1 MIDDHQLAGLAA
13 QVTGE
18 VLTELRREAFSE
30 GWMIWRVRDEGDRR
44 AHERLVEELAAARPD
59 DVVLSE
65 EAADDRR
72 RLDAERVWI
81 VDPLDG
87 TVDYS
92 SPYSDDFA
100 VHVALV
106 SRGVPV
112 AAAVSLPARGR
123 LFGTATSSLPAPP
136 RRERPVVIAS
146 RAQAHWGQALADDL
160 DGEVIIAGSAGV
172 KAMAVVEGEADVYI
186 HPTGL
191 YEWDVCAPAA
201 VAEAAGLFVSGIDG
215 SELEFNQARP
225 VVPGFVVSR
234 PELAEPVLRAING

>member
-18 VLTELRREAFSE
+18 VLVELRHEAFDE
-30 GWMIWRVRDEGDRR
+30 GWMIWQVRDEGDRQ
-44 AHERLVEELAAARPD
+44 AHNRLIEELAAARPD

-81 VDPLDG
+81 IDPLDG

-106 SRGVPV
+106 EGGEAV

-123 LFGTATSSLPAPP
+123 LFGTAASSRPMSPG
-136 RRERPVVIAS
+136 RERPVVIAS
-146 RAQAHWGQALADDL
+146 RAQAHWGHALAEDL
-160 DGEVIIAGSAGV
+160 DGEVITAGSAGV
-172 KAMAVVEGEADVYI
+172 KAMAVVEGTADVYI

-201 VAEAAGLFVSGIDG
+201 VAAAAGLFVSGIDG
-215 SELEFNQARP
+215 SELVFNQSRP
-225 VVPGFVVSR
+225 VVPGLVVSR
-234 PELAEPVLRAING
+234 PELADRVLRALNG

>member
-18 VLTELRREAFSE
+18 VLTELRRQAFDE
-30 GWMIWRVRDEGDRR
+30 GWMIWQVRDEGDRR
-44 AHERLVEELAAARPD
+44 AHDRLVEELAAARPD
-59 DVVLSE
+59 DVILSE
-65 EAADDRR
+65 EGLDDAR
-72 RLDAERVWI
+72 RLGAERVWI

-100 VHVALV
+100 VHVALLV
-106 SRGVPV
+106 DDVPA

-123 LFGTATSSLPAPP
+123 LFGTATSTVP
-136 RRERPVVIAS
+136 RHRDRDHPVIIAS
-146 RAQAHWGQALADDL
+146 RAQAHWGHALAEDL
-160 DGEVIIAGSAGV
+160 DGEAVIAGSAGV
-172 KAMAVVEGEADVYI
+172 KAMAVVEGLADVYI

-215 SELEFNQARP
+215 SELSFNQSRP
-225 VVPGFVVSR
+225 VVPGFVVCL
-234 PELAEPVLRAING
+234 PELADRVLRALNG

>member
-1 MIDDHQLAGLAA
+1 VIDDHQLAGLAA

-18 VLTELRREAFSE
+18 VLAELRREAFRD
-30 GWMIWRVRDEGDRR
+30 GWMIWEVRDEGDRR
-44 AHERLVEELAAARPD
+44 AHDRLVEELGSARPD

-65 EAADDRR
+65 EGVDDAR

-92 SPYSDDFA
+92 SPYSDDYA

-106 SRGVPV
+106 VNGVPT
-112 AAAVSLPARGR
+112 AAAVSLPALGR
-123 LFGTATSSLPAPP
+123 LYGTATSPRPADPL
-136 RRERPVVIAS
+136 RDRPVVIAS
-146 RAQAHWGQALADDL
+146 RAQAHWGQALAEELGGDA
-160 DGEVIIAGSAGV
+160 VTAGSAGV
-172 KAMAVVEGEADVYI
+172 KAMAVVAGEADVYI

-201 VAEAAGLFVSGIDG
+201 VARAAGLFVSGIDG
-215 SELEFNQARP
+215 SELEFNRARP
-225 VVPGFVVSR
+225 VVPGLVVCR
-234 PELAEPVLRAING
+234 PELASAVLEALHP